1 MNFIK
6 MEGLGND
13 FILIED
19 TKELLID
26 KEIEIAKKVCNRR
39 FGVGADGLVIVRN
52 SSIADAKMIIIN
64 SDGSRANMCGNA
76 IRCFSKYLYEITNIK
91 KEEMQ
96 IETADGIKNV
106 SLSLNN
112 NNVSLVKV
120 NMGKASFKGQDI
132 LLNYMEKLIDE
143 DVIINNK
150 SYKLTSLLMG
160 VPHTIL
166 INDNNQYSIE
176 DGKIIEKHNLFIE
189 GTNVNLVNILDYN
202 NIEVQTWERGA
213 GATLACGTGCCA
225 SVVALNKMGLCSKD
239 VKVKTLGGSLQVQLN
254 NEDVYMIGE
263 AKFICKGQLLI

>member
-19 TKELLID
+19 TEELLID

-39 FGVGADGLVIVRN
+39 FGIGADGLVIIRKSNV
-52 SSIADAKMIIIN
+52 ADAKMVIIN

-76 IRCFSKYLYEITNIK
+76 IRCFAKYLYEIKSLK
-91 KEEMQ
+91 KDKIL
-96 IETADGIKNV
+96 IETGDGIKGV
-106 SLSLNN
+106 YLRLNN
-112 NNVSLVKV
+112 NEVSLVRV
-120 NMGKASFKGQDI
+120 NMGNASFKGEDI
-132 LLNYMEKLIDE
+132 LLNSKNKLIDE

-166 INDNNQYSIE
+166 INNKNQYSIE
-176 DGKIIEKHNLFIE
+176 DAKIIEKYNLFTN
-189 GTNVNLVNILDYN
+189 GTNVNLVNIIDEN

-225 SVVALNKMGLCSKD
+225 SVVALNKMGMCSNN
-239 VKVKTLGGSLQVQLN
+239 VKVKTLGGELEVQLSEGN
-254 NEDVYMIGE
+254 VYMIGE
-263 AKFICKGQLLI
+263 AKFICKGELL